1 MTNSYNQDPQEFN
14 PYASPKSDV
23 IITDSYDGELL
34 SEPNKLSAGT
44 GWAFISD
51 AFTIFKDNMGSWFLA
66 GLAYIAIIIMLSLVS
81 VVLPV
86 LPDIAMGII
95 AQFMVVGFAYKAHL
109 QVNGHDN
116 TVSDIFAG
124 FKMNAGRQ
132 IGLYFMF
139 MLMIVIF
146 VVFAVFLSSMF
157 LGGFAMFTNPENLM
171 QEGQVLSIA
180 LLMMLVGFAFMI
192 PVLMAY
198 WFAPILI
205 GVHDMGIIDAMKLSF
220 KACLRNAL
228 PFLVFSLIFTV
239 LAIIASIPLFLG
251 WLILLPVL
259 LLTYYT
265 SYRYILTE

>member
-23 IITDSYDGELL
+23 IVTDDYDGELL

-66 GLAYIAIIIMLSLVS
+66 GLAYIAIIIALSLVS
-81 VVLPV
+81 VVVPV
-86 LPDIAMGII
+86 IPDILMGII
-95 AQFMVVGFAYKAHL
+95 GQFMVVGFAYKAHL
-109 QVNGHDN
+109 QVNGHDS
-116 TVSDIFAG
+116 TISDIFAG

-132 IGLYFMF
+132 IGLYFVFILMF
-139 MLMIVIF
+139 IILF
-146 VVFAVFLSSMF
+146 LFAVFLGAMF
-157 LGGFAMFTNPENLM
+157 LGGFAVLTNPETFL
-171 QEGQVLSIA
+171 QGQGLLVA
-180 LLMMLVGFAFMI
+180 LLIILVAFAFMM

-198 WFAPILI
+198 WLAPILI

-220 KACLRNAL
+220 KACLRNVL

-239 LAIIASIPLFLG
+239 LAIVASIPLFLG

-259 LLTYYT
+259 MLTYYT